1 MPKLAGK
8 CLITGHY
15 HKLCC
20 NNFGTESI
28 VNLVCNNVITLSQGV
43 ILKPNNVEL
52 LIQLARE
59 LHT

>member
-20 NNFGTESI
+20 NNFGIESI

-43 ILKPNNVEL
+43 ILKHNNVEL
-52 LIQLARE
+52 LI
-59 LHT
+59 

>member
-1 MPKLAGK
+1 MPELAGK

-20 NNFGTESI
+20 NNFGIESI

-43 ILKPNNVEL
+43 ILKHNNVAF
-52 LIQLARE
+52 ARE
-59 LHT
+59 LRT